1 MPLDTCKGCLLP
13 IHMLCVGMRIAWIAA
28 LRSQCPLLARWSDF
42 IYTRRI
48 KNHLA
53 KFHDKTADRGINM
66 NQKLMLSALPA
77 ITATSIIFYFIFSNP
92 CPGTGNAA
100 LGCAGIGFLYLTL
113 LGILLFCF
121 LTLFFIF
128 KTSKMKWF
136 VYGVNILIFAF
147 CVYSLIDLSIESM
160 DNYKY
165 EKNEQL
171 KKEIRRGIE
180 KAWTDP
186 SNRSLILKNIKNI
199 EDAKKEIRDDMNK
212 EHAGLYLALYLE
224 DNNKENLEKSHHIFS
239 STCYV
244 SEDIV
249 GHYDTLEYSQYKELF
264 TYIKNNDKETYK
276 INLLSCLPYE
286 KRKSLDIKKLIQGK
300 EFELAKIILDGSTF
314 GISES
319 TEILKEIKKIED
331 QNLKEELIKLL
342 LSNYYYG
349 SMYSTDQR
357 VKEFTKLYPLVYEI
371 QNKQDNYIK
380 LLISNR
386 NYQFY
391 DEYKNNSCKHKED
404 ILKFKE
410 DYLRLESILDKNSP
424 ILDEVPPCAKDIFR

>member
-13 IHMLCVGMRIAWIAA
+13 IHMLCVGMRSAWIAA
-28 LRSQCPLLARWSDF
+28 LRSLCPLLARWSDF

-48 KNHLA
+48 KNHLT
-53 KFHDKTADRGINM
+53 KFHGKTADRGITM

-113 LGILLFCF
+113 FGILLFCF

-136 VYGVNILIFAF
+136 VYGVNILIFTF

-171 KKEIRRGIE
+171 KKEIRRDIE
-180 KAWTDP
+180 KVWTDP

-244 SEDIV
+244 SKDIV

-331 QNLKEELIKLL
+331 QNLKEELIRLL

-357 VKEFTKLYPLVYEI
+357 VKEFTKLYPLVHEI
-371 QNKQDNYIK
+371 QNEQDNYIK

-391 DEYKNNSCKHKED
+391 DKYKNNSCKHKED